1 MNKEKI
7 AFWYKHKLWNK
18 SQVANAVK
26 KGVITAADYEEI
38 TGEVYEGGES

>member
-7 AFWYKHKLWNK
+7 ALWYNHKLWNK
-18 SQVANAVK
+18 SMVANAVK

-38 TGEVYEGGES
+38 TGEPYES